1 MLIIKRHDDLV
12 QDSVN
17 IKHVDIKRH
26 DSQWNGTSAGPASTE
41 HPSTKPTYNDRV

>member
-17 IKHVDIKRH
+17 IKHVDIK
-26 DSQWNGTSAGPASTE
+26 
-41 HPSTKPTYNDRV
+41 